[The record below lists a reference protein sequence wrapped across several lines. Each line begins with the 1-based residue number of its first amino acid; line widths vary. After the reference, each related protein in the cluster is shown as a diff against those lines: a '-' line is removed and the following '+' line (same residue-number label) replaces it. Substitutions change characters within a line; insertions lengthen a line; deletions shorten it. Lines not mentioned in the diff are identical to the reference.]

1 MINYLLN
8 GNDIIHLTIGLIKK
22 KYCCVKMSY
31 FSPYSKNKIGVK
43 SDFSNYATK
52 SDQKTRKVLIHH
64 NLLKKR
70 VSYLNT
76 RGWWLDIDK
85 LEKVPS
91 GLGLLKS
98 KLDKLDVNDLS
109 AVLEYLS
116 KLSHVVKNEVA
127 EKADYNA
134 KIKDIG
140 DTTAADLNAK
150 IEEVKGEI
158 PSIANFVATTTLTT
172 VENKIPDYSKYI
184 TSHKFIKL
192 TTEMFT
198 AKLKQA
204 NLVTE
209 DDIAEFLKET
219 PNKGI

>member
-1 MINYLLN
+1 M
-8 GNDIIHLTIGLIKK
+8 
-22 KYCCVKMSY
+22 
-31 FSPYSKNKIGVK
+31 
-43 SDFSNYATK
+43 
-52 SDQKTRKVLIHH
+52 
-64 NLLKKR
+64 
-70 VSYLNT
+70 
-76 RGWWLDIDK
+76 
-85 LEKVPS
+85 
-91 GLGLLKS
+91 
-98 KLDKLDVNDLS
+98 S

-158 PSIANFVATTTLTT
+158 TSIANFVATTTLTT

-184 TSHKFIKL
+184 TRHKFIKL

-209 DDIAEFLKET
+209 DDIADFLKET